1 MLPAPSHL
9 SVSDLLAACL
19 RHRCSSRY
27 LQISPLHL
35 EFRLP
40 LSHSSYAVPSAV
52 PELSPGISRQAC
64 ISAYMPFTPNNSE
77 QRSHLTCY
85 RGCWHVISRCL
96 FTRYSHRRGI
106 ASPAYS
112 SLVKGLYN
120 LPAFIVHAASLR
132 QGFPHCG
139 IFLAAASRRS
149 LGRISVPMCPSTLL
163 GRIAIVALVG
173 RYPANKLI
181 ARGPLSRRGRGH
193 FHPALPQAGS
203 YPVLPGISTGYPRPG
218 GASPT
223 CYSPVR
229 HSGGKASLPLAV
241 RLACLRR
248 AASVR
253 SEPGSNS
260 P

>member
-1 MLPAPSHL
+1 MAYSRGT
-9 SVSDLLAACL
+9 VF
-19 RHRCSSRY
+19 CSSLLKEVY
-27 LQISPLHL
+27 NPKAFFLHAAL
-35 EFRLP
+35 L
-40 LSHSSYAVPSAV
+40 
-52 PELSPGISRQAC
+52 GQAC
-64 ISAYMPFTPNNSE
+64 AHCPI
-77 QRSHLTCY
+77 
-85 RGCWHVISRCL
+85 
-96 FTRYSHRRGI
+96 
-106 ASPAYS
+106 
-112 SLVKGLYN
+112 
-120 LPAFIVHAASLR
+120 
-132 QGFPHCG
+132 FPT
-139 IFLAAASRRS
+139 AASRRS

-163 GRIAIVALVG
+163 GRITIVALVG

-181 ARGPLSRRGRGH
+181 VRGPLSRRSRSS
-193 FHPALPQAGS
+193 FPRFPLQKRP

-229 HSGGKASLPLAV
+229 HSRRGASSSLAV

>member
-9 SVSDLLAACL
+9 SVSNLLAACL
-19 RHRCSSRY
+19 RHWCSSRY

-35 EFRLP
+35 EFRPP
-40 LSHSSYAVPSAV
+40 LSYSSYAVPSAV

-96 FTRYSHRRGI
+96 FVSYSHLRGI
-106 ASPAYS
+106 PSPFYS
-112 SLVKGLYN
+112 SLTKGLYN

-149 LGRISVPMCPSTLL
+149 LGRISVPMCPFTLS
-163 GRIAIVALVG
+163 GRIPVIALVG
-173 RYPANKLI
+173 LYLTNKLI
-181 ARGPLSRRGRGH
+181 GRRLFFRRRRSAFPRTAPTRTALS
-193 FHPALPQAGS
+193 
-203 YPVLPGISTGYPRPG
+203 GITPYF
-218 GASPT
+218 
-223 CYSPVR
+223 
-229 HSGGKASLPLAV
+229 
-241 RLACLRR
+241 
-248 AASVR
+248 
-253 SEPGSNS
+253 
-260 P
+260 